1 MRNMMPAVA
10 SIFLVSF
17 ALLASPAL
25 SQTYDEAQKALDASE
40 RTIAEMQ
47 AQNFSVL
54 LANDTLQEAM
64 QIFAAQELMNKSGGK
79 ADYSIV
85 IAKTNAIES
94 IKASALN
101 AYDEL
106 VALEKTL
113 DELPESD
120 RQAVSQYFE
129 EARAE
134 FYNER
139 YDNVKGKVD
148 AVYQK
153 ISEQQALN
161 TKIAAMLDARRRNI
175 VGFFSANWM
184 YIAAAVVVVVLVAMV
199 FTNRFLRYR
208 IAKKM
213 RVLTMEK
220 SVITELMKD
229 TQRMYFEQAKISD
242 DMYKVRID
250 KFEELMRDID
260 RQLPL
265 LREELEL
272 RGGVFFFKR

>member
-1 MRNMMPAVA
+1 MRNTPTAVA
-10 SIFLVSF
+10 AILLISF
-17 ALLASPAL
+17 ALLASTVLA
-25 SQTYDEAQKALDASE
+25 QTYDEAQKALNASE
-40 RTIAEMQ
+40 KTIAEMQ
-47 AQNFSVL
+47 AQNFSVSMV
-54 LANDTLQEAM
+54 NDTLQEAL
-64 QIFAAQELMNKSGGK
+64 QIFTAQELINRSGGG
-79 ADYSIV
+79 ADYSLV
-85 IAKTNAIES
+85 ITKTNSIEE
-94 IKASALN
+94 IRASALN

-113 DELPESD
+113 AELTGAD

-161 TKIAAMLDARRRNI
+161 TKVAAMLDASRKNI
-175 VGFFSANWM
+175 VGFFEANWM
-184 YIAAAVVVVVLVAMV
+184 YLLSAAIVIVVIVSVTA
-199 FTNRFLRYR
+199 NRFLRYR
-208 IAKKM
+208 ITKKM
-213 RVLTMEK
+213 RTLNMEK
-220 SVITELMKD
+220 VVITELMKD

-272 RGGVFFFKR
+272 RSGIFFFKR

>member
-1 MRNMMPAVA
+1 MMPAVA
-10 SIFLVSF
+10 AIFLVSF

-161 TKIAAMLDARRRNI
+161 TKIAAMLDASRRNI

-272 RGGVFFFKR
+272 RGGLFFFKR